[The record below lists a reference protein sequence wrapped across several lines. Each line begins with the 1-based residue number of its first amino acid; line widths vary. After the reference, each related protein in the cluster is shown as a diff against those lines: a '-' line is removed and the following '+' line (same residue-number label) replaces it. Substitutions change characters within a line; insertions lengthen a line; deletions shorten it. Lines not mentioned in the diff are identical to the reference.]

1 MMLSTDLRKVVVVAG
16 TRPEAIKIAPI
27 VRALRD
33 EAWARCRLI
42 FTAQHRDLAASVFD
56 FFDIQPDV
64 DLDVMQPGQSLAD
77 LSNRLLAKL
86 HQTLRLEEP
95 DCVIAQG
102 DTTTVLAAALAS
114 YMLDI
119 PFAHVEA
126 GLRTY
131 RLDSP
136 FPEEANR
143 VAASHLA
150 SIHFAPT
157 PEARANLLREGI
169 DPEDVHMTGNTGID
183 ALLFAAER
191 EVPIG
196 DVDPQGPY
204 ALVTIHRRENFGE
217 PLLRICE
224 GIRRLHGDR
233 PDVEFLWPLHPNP
246 AVEPA
251 VRAALAGLSRVRF
264 VRPLDYGPFVTAMK
278 RAALILSD
286 SGGVQ
291 EEASTLGTP
300 TLILRD
306 VSERPEAVRCG
317 VAKLVGDDPEA
328 ILREGSRLL
337 DENRETPRPAF
348 AASPFG
354 DSRAAGRIVS
364 ILRHRLLVERPAAVV
379 A

>member
-1 MMLSTDLRKVVVVAG
+1 MLSTDLRKVVVVAG

-354 DSRAAGRIVS
+354 DGRAAGRIVS